1 MLSTYRRTDRQTD
14 RNLLRSI
21 IVVAWAGLLLSS
33 GIAQGRTLTPGGSG
47 DVPFPVP
54 VSIRENVKFWRNVFS
69 RYKISEVVYHD
80 EARVSRVYEVSD
92 LGRPWD
98 SSRSQKRQIRRRE
111 RKIRAILSAL
121 AYGRRPPSGEARL
134 VARIR
139 KIFAGQPRSEI
150 RRAISRIRSQPGL
163 KERFRDS
170 YVRSGRYL
178 SHFRRTFRKYG
189 LPEDLALLP
198 HVESGFRESIYS
210 HAGASGMWQFTRAT
224 GRFFMRV
231 DWTIDGRRDPY
242 ISADAAARL
251 FKRNYEDLKTWP
263 LAITAYNHGEVGMRR
278 AVRQVGSRDIG
289 VITKRY
295 KSRTFGFASRN
306 FYASFIA
313 AVHVH
318 KNAKV
323 YFGNFKPDPP
333 EKFAVFH
340 LPGYVRWGELSRRI
354 GIDRKILRKMNPA
367 LRASV
372 IRGRRRV
379 PRGYPLRVP
388 ASEVARVR
396 QAYFQDPSKAVA
408 SKRDENF
415 KWVWIRSGDTL
426 GRIARRFR
434 VGLKELMAENDLE
447 GSRIVVGD
455 RLRIPKKGGSRKLKI
470 TPSKNPL
477 VPSEK
482 NRKKAPKSVQ
492 VAKLTDSAKPKPKR
506 KMKMKVLESR
516 TNRSTESSLRGQR
529 SLPVGPPVPQKEEDS
544 WVAQGLDVALDIPE
558 RGSRLRKDALRQ
570 VLAVRS
576 SASGKVGWVQVQENE
591 TIGHFSRWLR
601 ISPRVIRRMNKIRSN
616 RRVRLGKRILVPL
629 RRVSKKNLLEKR
641 VSFHISIQENF
652 LRKYSVTKTNRHKL
666 RRGENVWTLIMQTYK
681 VPLWLFQKYNSKKDL
696 RRISVGEELV
706 VPILEPRSF

>member
-1 MLSTYRRTDRQTD
+1 M
-14 RNLLRSI
+14 RSI
-21 IVVAWAGLLLSS
+21 IIVAWAGLLLSS

-47 DVPFPVP
+47 DVLFPVP
-54 VSIRENVKFWRNVFS
+54 VGIRENVNFWRDVFS
-69 RYKISEVVYHD
+69 RYKISDVAYHD
-80 EARVSRVYEVSD
+80 EVHLNRVYEVSN
-92 LGRPWD
+92 LGRPW
-98 SSRSQKRQIRRRE
+98 SSDRSQKRRIRRRE
-111 RKIRAILSAL
+111 RKIKAILSAL
-121 AYGRRPPSGEARL
+121 AYGRTPPSGEGRL

-139 KIFAGQPRSEI
+139 KMFAGQPRSEI
-150 RRAISRIRSQPGL
+150 RRAISRIRAQPGL
-163 KERFRDS
+163 KERFRDG
-170 YVRSGRYL
+170 YIRSGRYL
-178 SHFRRTFRKYG
+178 PHFRRIFRKYG
-189 LPEDLALLP
+189 LPEDLTLLP

-231 DWTIDGRRDPY
+231 DRTIDGRRDPY

-263 LAITAYNHGEVGMRR
+263 LAITAYNHGEMGMRR

-289 VITKRY
+289 VIAKRY
-295 KSRTFGFASRN
+295 NGRTFGFASRN
-306 FYASFIA
+306 FYAEFLA

-318 KNAKV
+318 KNAKA
-323 YFGNFKPDPP
+323 YFGNLRPDPP
-333 EKFAVFH
+333 ARFAVFH
-340 LPGYVRWGELSRRI
+340 LPGYTRLGELSRRI

-367 LRASV
+367 LRSSV
-372 IRGRRRV
+372 LRGRRRI

-388 ASEVARVR
+388 SSEVARVR
-396 QAYFQDPSKAVA
+396 QAYFQNSSEAVA

-415 KWVWIRSGDTL
+415 KWVWIRSGDSL

-434 VGLKELMAENDLE
+434 VSLKELMAENDLE

-470 TPSKNPL
+470 TASKNPL

-482 NRKKAPKSVQ
+482 NRKKALKSVQ
-492 VAKLTDSAKPKPKR
+492 VAKLTDSAKPKR
-506 KMKMKVLESR
+506 KMKMKVSRSR

-576 SASGKVGWVQVQENE
+576 SPSGKVGWVQVQENE

-616 RRVRLGKRILVPL
+616 RRVRLGKRIRVPL

-652 LRKYSVTKTNRHKL
+652 LRKYSVTRTDRHKL
-666 RRGENVWTLIMQTYK
+666 KRGENVWTLVMRIYK

-696 RRISVGEELV
+696 HKISVGEELV